1 MQALKITA
9 ELMTGFASSD
19 PWSPAIDGI
28 LAYQFMR
35 EKLGDEEFAIRS
47 HRMDLQE
54 PVTGLPLGV
63 EQHGDQWWYQCSFP
77 EYTSVAE
84 ITRHTHRRFDARQA
98 EKYWGTPGKS
108 GKVLVAAGPY
118 KNARLKLRQHV
129 TPAVTWYCIGDQ
141 AEIERLLARVTHVG
155 ARVGAGYGRVRKWTV
170 EPAECETLAR
180 FRRGLPV
187 EFAQAHQLE
196 GQEMIHG
203 IRPPVRHP
211 DNKTLCVMVAHG

>member
-35 EKLGDEEFAIRS
+35 EKLGDEEFSVRS
-47 HRMDLQE
+47 HRSDKQE
-54 PVTGLPLGV
+54 VVEGLPLGV
-63 EQHGDQWWYQCSFP
+63 ERHGDLWWYQCSFP

-84 ITRHTHRRFDARQA
+84 VTRHTHRRFDARQA

-118 KNARLKLRQHV
+118 KNARLKVRQHV
-129 TPAVTWYCIGDQ
+129 TPRVSWHCIGDQ
-141 AEIERLLARVTHVG
+141 AEIERLLARVTHIG
-155 ARVGAGYGRVRKWTV
+155 ARIGAGYGRVRRWVV
-170 EPAECETLAR
+170 EPSDCEHAAR

-187 EFAQAHQLE
+187 AFASEHGLE
-196 GQEMIHG
+196 GMQVIHG
-203 IRPPVRHP
+203 IRPPARHP
-211 DNKTLCVMVAHG
+211 DNKTLCVMVEYG